1 MSDLPPNVHVSQH
14 PCLLAKLSQLR
25 SQDTLPKDVKGLIH
39 DISLIVG
46 CEAFAKGLTSAP
58 GPTPNLYLQDKTPLG
73 FDFQT
78 HQLLPATVSLIP
90 ILRSG
95 LGMVEAIQTLLPH
108 PVPVH
113 HLGLYREPATLHPVE
128 YYNNLPNHLAG
139 SGGGNG
145 GDGGGTADTSAS
157 ELAIILDP
165 VIATGGTCAAAI
177 QTLREWGA
185 RRVVVLSVLGAASG
199 VKAAAAE
206 WPEGVEIWLAGV
218 DEELT
223 DRGMLKPGLG
233 DVGDRLF
240 LTIGK

>member
-25 SQDTLPKDVKGLIH
+25 SQDTPPRDVKGLIH
-39 DISLIVG
+39 DISLIVA
-46 CEAFAKGLTSAP
+46 CEAFAKGLTSTT
-58 GPTPNLYLQDKTPLG
+58 GPTDKTPLG

-95 LGMVEAIQTLLPH
+95 LGMVEAIQTLLPN

-128 YYNNLPNHLAG
+128 YYNNLPNHLA
-139 SGGGNG
+139 S
-145 GDGGGTADTSAS
+145 GGGTAGASAS

-185 RRVVVLSVLGAASG
+185 QRIIVLSVLGAASG

-206 WPEGVEIWLAGV
+206 WPAGVEIWLAGV

>member
-1 MSDLPPNVHVSQH
+1 MSNLPPNVHVSQH

-25 SQDTLPKDVKGLIH
+25 SQNTPSRDVKGLIH
-39 DISLIVG
+39 DISLIVA
-46 CEAFAKGLTSAP
+46 CEALAKGLESVK
-58 GPTPNLYLQDKTPLG
+58 GPTDQTPLG
-73 FDFQT
+73 FDYQT
-78 HQLLPATVSLIP
+78 HTILPGTISLVP

-95 LGMVEAIQTLLPH
+95 LGMVDAMQTLLPN

-113 HLGLYREPATLHPVE
+113 HLGLYREPTTLHPVE

-139 SGGGNG
+139 SG
-145 GDGGGTADTSAS
+145 SAGAVAS
-157 ELAIILDP
+157 DLTIILDP

-177 QTLREWGA
+177 QTLREWGTQ
-185 RRVVVLSVLGAASG
+185 RIIVLSVLGAAPG
-199 VKAAAAE
+199 VRAAAAE

-223 DRGMLKPGLG
+223 DHGMIKPGLG

>member
-25 SQDTLPKDVKGLIH
+25 SGSTGPRDVKRLVH
-39 DISLIVG
+39 EISLIVG
-46 CEAFAKGLTSAP
+46 CEALAKALAATP
-58 GPTPNLYLQDKTPLG
+58 GPKDETPLG
-73 FDFQT
+73 FQYQT
-78 HQLLPATVSLIP
+78 TEVRPGTISLVP

-95 LGMVEAIQTLLPH
+95 LGMVEAVQTLLPD

-113 HLGLYREPATLHPVE
+113 HLGLFREPSTLHPVE
-128 YYNNLPNHLAG
+128 YYNNLPNHVSH
-139 SGGGNG
+139 SGGPG
-145 GDGGGTADTSAS
+145 SAS
-157 ELAIILDP
+157 GAGAPGLAIILDP

-177 QTLREWGA
+177 QTLQEWGA
-185 RRVVVLSVLGAASG
+185 RRIVVVAVVGAAPG
-199 VKAAAAE
+199 VRAAAAV

-218 DEELT
+218 DEQLT
-223 DRGMLKPGLG
+223 DRGMLQPGLG

>member
-1 MSDLPPNVHVSQH
+1 MSSLPPNVHVSNH
-14 PCLLAKLSQLR
+14 PCLVAKLSQLR
-25 SQDTLPKDVKGLIH
+25 SKSTNAKEVKALVH
-39 DISLIVG
+39 DISLILG
-46 CEAFAKGLTSAP
+46 IEALASKITAVP
-58 GPTPNLYLQDKTPLG
+58 GPQDETPLG
-73 FDFQT
+73 YT
-78 HQLLPATVSLIP
+78 YATTTIQPETISLVP

-95 LGMVEAIQTLLPH
+95 LAMVEALQTLLPT

-113 HLGLYREPATLHPVE
+113 HLGLFREPTTLEPVE
-128 YYNNLPNHLAG
+128 YYNNLPNHQGQPGG
-139 SGGGNG
+139 S
-145 GDGGGTADTSAS
+145 S
-157 ELAIILDP
+157 LAIVLDP

-185 RRVVVLSVLGAASG
+185 RRVVVLSVVGAAEG
-199 VKAAAAE
+199 VRRAAAE
-206 WPEGVEIWLAGV
+206 WGEGVEIWVAGV